1 MKVIRVKDAN
11 EGGKKAFEII
21 KDGMENG
28 VKVLG
33 LATGSTPETL
43 YKEMT
48 TSDLDFSDMTS
59 VNLDEYVGLDGSD
72 DQSYR
77 YFMNDH
83 LFNKKPFKET
93 FVPNGKA
100 EDLEAECKRY
110 DEVIAEH
117 PLDLQVL
124 GIGRNGHIGF
134 NEPGTP
140 FDVTTHVV
148 ELTESTIEANKRY
161 FDKVE
166 DVPTHALSMGIGSIM
181 QSKKILLM
189 AFGTDKADA
198 IKGMIDGEV
207 TVDLPASVLQNH
219 ADVTVII
226 DEDAASKLYSYSM
239 KCRGKFLG
247 TFFVSSSSYFKYV
260 SGIVYAEIIKLIF
273 RCLLSERINS

>member
-28 VKVLG
+28 VKILG

-43 YKEMT
+43 YQEMT
-48 TSDLDFSDMTS
+48 SSDLDFSEMTS
-59 VNLDEYVGLDGSD
+59 VNLDEYVGLAGEDV
-72 DQSYR
+72 QSYR

-83 LFNKKPFKET
+83 LFNKKPFKES

-100 EDLEAECKRY
+100 ADLEAECKRY
-110 DEVIAEH
+110 DGVIAEH

-198 IKGMIDGEV
+198 IKGMVDGDV

-226 DEDAASKLYSYSM
+226 DEAAASKL
-239 KCRGKFLG
+239 
-247 TFFVSSSSYFKYV
+247 
-260 SGIVYAEIIKLIF
+260 
-273 RCLLSERINS
+273 

>member
-21 KDGMENG
+21 KNGMENG

-43 YKEMT
+43 YQEMT
-48 TSDLDFSDMTS
+48 TSELDFSEMTS
-59 VNLDEYVGLDGSD
+59 VNLDEYVGLSGD
-72 DQSYR
+72 DVQSYR
-77 YFMNDH
+77 YFMNDQ

-100 EDLEAECKRY
+100 EDLAAECKRY
-110 DEVIAEH
+110 DGVIAEH
-117 PLDLQVL
+117 PIDLQVL
-124 GIGRNGHIGF
+124 GIGRNAHIGF

-148 ELTESTIEANKRY
+148 ELTESTIEANKRN

-181 QSKKILLM
+181 QSKSILLM

-198 IKGMIDGEV
+198 IKDMINGSV
-207 TVDLPASVLQNH
+207 TTDVPASVLQNH

-226 DEDAASKLYSYSM
+226 DEDAASKL
-239 KCRGKFLG
+239 
-247 TFFVSSSSYFKYV
+247 
-260 SGIVYAEIIKLIF
+260 
-273 RCLLSERINS
+273 